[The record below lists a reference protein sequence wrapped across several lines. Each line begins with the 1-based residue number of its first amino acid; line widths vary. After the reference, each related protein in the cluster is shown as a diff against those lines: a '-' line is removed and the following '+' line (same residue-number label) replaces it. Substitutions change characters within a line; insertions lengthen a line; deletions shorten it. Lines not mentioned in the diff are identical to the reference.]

1 MQQSSGKM
9 QDWGPRGP
17 QFESGSVYFSAFEN
31 KGINIETIFNY
42 VYFEVITF
50 VRLSIVCFLFLFLFL
65 CVCTFH
71 RDCGM
76 NCNVYDALEDC

>member
-1 MQQSSGKM
+1 M

-50 VRLSIVCFLFLFLFL
+50 VRRSIVCLFVFFFF
-65 CVCTFH
+65 CVCVRFTETVELIA
-71 RDCGM
+71 M
-76 NCNVYDALEDC
+76 YMMLLKTA